1 MFTCFKSP
9 TAKPLAIMNEQN
21 SVTTDQIADVYT
33 DMAAIKAD
41 VREKIDGVWSAI
53 DDMRAT
59 QRDLGDAIK
68 KNKDDASIVQRSFRC
83 SQDAMTL
90 RVDSGAV
97 RLAVITNK
105 QDEQRT
111 GLDIVNGKQDAMTLR
126 VDSIERKQDEV
137 RDELISVNRKVN
149 RWTRSTDVTNAIDC
163 CSDQPLVSQMASAR
177 PFATPTPPP
186 PTPISSELPRPPPCA
201 PPTRPTPPTTP
212 GDPTTEYEYQC
223 GYCSPRTQ
231 VDGVVIDD
239 TIAELWL
246 TDDDTITDR
255 NDHRQHFVNI
265 CERDHRLLGLN
276 EENGQKYNA
285 ALGNAMQHFSMTTM
299 ETTAGVSTFACLIC
313 SKQVD
318 GTRNAI
324 SHAVRHVQKGQLD
337 KLNVEIGAALIR
349 EFWK

>member
-21 SVTTDQIADVYT
+21 SVTTNQIADVYT
-33 DMAAIKAD
+33 DMVAIRAD
-41 VREKIDGVWSAI
+41 VRDKIDGVRSEI

-59 QRDLGDAIK
+59 QRDLGDDIK
-68 KNKDDASIVQRSFRC
+68 KNKDDASIVLRSFRC

-97 RLAVITNK
+97 RLAVITNT

-111 GLDIVNGKQDAMTLR
+111 GLDIVNGKHDAMTLR
-126 VDSIERKQDEV
+126 VDSIERKMDEL
-137 RDELISVNRKVN
+137 RDELISVNIKVN
-149 RWTRSTDVTNAIDC
+149 RWTRSTDVTNASS
-163 CSDQPLVSQMASAR
+163 SDQPSVSQRASAR

-186 PTPISSELPRPPPCA
+186 PPRISSELPRPPPCA

-246 TDDDTITDR
+246 TDDDTITDNNKR
-255 NDHRQHFVNI
+255 FVNI

-276 EENGQKYNA
+276 EENRQKYNA
-285 ALGNAMQHFSMTTM
+285 ALGNAMQCLSMTTM
-299 ETTAGVSTFACLIC
+299 ETAAGVSTFSCLTC

-318 GTRNAI
+318 GTKNACT
-324 SHAVRHVQKGQLD
+324 HAMAHVQKGHLD
-337 KLNVEIGAALIR
+337 KCNVEKAVAQIR
-349 EFWK
+349 SFW